1 LLLLSLPER
10 VPAASS
16 AVGIGEVSGV
26 DEVEESERAA
36 SVEES
41 KSGVGGGTTA
51 LVGNSSRCF
60 LQNIQV
66 PGNPGRREYQY
77 I

>member
-1 LLLLSLPER
+1 LLLLPLPER

-26 DEVEESERAA
+26 GEVEESERAA

-41 KSGVGGGTTA
+41 KSGVGGGTTV
-51 LVGNSSRCF
+51 LV
-60 LQNIQV
+60 
-66 PGNPGRREYQY
+66 
-77 I
+77 